1 MKQQKRGRHQPTG
14 QQQDDAPHQQKYRI
28 DIRPAAA
35 EFISTLAGKDLRL
48 VSEKIDAL
56 ANHPVPPKAKRLQ
69 GYSQY
74 LRIRAGDYRIIYRV
88 DNDRVVVTVVTVG
101 HRKDIYDKLPGILKP
116 RSRST

>member
-14 QQQDDAPHQQKYRI
+14 QDQEEAPHPQKYRI
-28 DIRPAAA
+28 EIRPAAG
-35 EFISTLAGKDLRL
+35 EFISALTGKDLRL

-56 ANHPVPPKAKRLQ
+56 ANYPVPPNAKRLQ
-69 GYSQY
+69 GYPQY

-101 HRKDIYDKLPGILKP
+101 HRKDIYDELPAILKP
-116 RSRST
+116 